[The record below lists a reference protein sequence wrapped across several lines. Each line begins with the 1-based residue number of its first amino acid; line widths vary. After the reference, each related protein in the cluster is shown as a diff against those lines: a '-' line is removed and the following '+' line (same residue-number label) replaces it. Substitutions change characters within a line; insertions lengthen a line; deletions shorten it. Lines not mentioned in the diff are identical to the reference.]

1 MLISQVLVE
10 RYEAQNYLGNRLF
23 FPERNKMMAALTE
36 ATIIVEAA
44 ETSGTLVQAREA
56 EAKGL
61 HFE

>member
-1 MLISQVLVE
+1 VLVE

-23 FPERNKMMAALTE
+23 FPERNKTM
-36 ATIIVEAA
+36 
-44 ETSGTLVQAREA
+44 SGAHGGDHYSRSRRNVGDLGSGAGGTVA